1 LIFFSKRF
9 PGLDSR
15 YKELPYDCLPTTECL
30 KDTVERVLPF
40 WQDQIC
46 PAILSGKSVVVSA
59 HGNSLRAIV
68 KYLDNISEKG

>member
-1 LIFFSKRF
+1 
-9 PGLDSR
+9 
-15 YKELPYDCLPTTECL
+15 
-30 KDTVERVLPF
+30 VERVLPF

-68 KYLDNISEKG
+68 KYLDNISEKGIFLLY